1 MTVLVEGYL
10 FEDDIYVG
18 RSKKDAPKVDG
29 CVFVRS
35 PEEIVS
41 GTFVEV
47 RITEANEYD
56 VIGDVFY
63 GDEFTE

>member
-1 MTVLVEGYL
+1 
-10 FEDDIYVG
+10 VG

>member
-1 MTVLVEGYL
+1 
-10 FEDDIYVG
+10 
-18 RSKKDAPKVDG
+18 VDG

-47 RITEANEYD
+47 RIIEANEYD